1 MGFKNVRFYNYRNL
15 RDVTVSLDSPEIFL
29 IGDNGQGKTNFIES
43 LYMVCYGS
51 SFRTKQDRRL
61 IREGQETALV
71 ESVTEEDGF
80 ARKTSVTM
88 SAGSKKEIRV
98 DGILV
103 YDRKELIKNTPCILF
118 SHGDMQYVNG
128 PPERRRRFLNQTMS
142 LFDPFF
148 IDLLRHYV
156 RVLKNRNSLL
166 RDRQYAML
174 DVYDQKLAELG
185 LELQRRRGKATVE
198 FSRLFTPLYEK
209 VSGSDS
215 ELRIEY
221 SASWKELDDLDGVL
235 SLLMSQRER
244 DKSQETTT
252 SGPHRD
258 SIRFFIGKRDF
269 THFASTGQLRLVS
282 LVLRV
287 TQALYVQSCSGK
299 KPVLLLDDV
308 LLELDG
314 KRKQAFLEAL
324 PDYDQAVFTFLP
336 TEEYG
341 HYRKAGT
348 IGYTVRGGELS
359 SWNASET
366 S

>member
-15 RDVTVSLDSPEIFL
+15 KNVEVSLDSPEIFL

-43 LYMVCYGS
+43 LYIICYGS

-61 IREGQETALV
+61 IREGQETALI

-80 ARKTSVTM
+80 ARKTSVKM
-88 SAGSKKEIRV
+88 SAGDKKEIRV
-98 DGILV
+98 DGSPV
-103 YDRKELIKNTPCILF
+103 YDRKELIGNTPCILF
-118 SHGDMQYVNG
+118 SHGDMQYVTG

-156 RVLKNRNSLL
+156 RILKNRNSLL
-166 RDRQYAML
+166 RDRRYEML
-174 DVYDQKLAELG
+174 DVYDQKLVELG
-185 LELQRRRGKATVE
+185 LELQRRRREVTVE
-198 FSRLFTPLYEK
+198 FSRLFTPLYERI
-209 VSGSDS
+209 SGSDL

-221 SASWKELDDLDGVL
+221 SPSWKELDDPDRVL
-235 SLLMSQRER
+235 SLLLGQREL

-258 SIRFFIGKRDF
+258 SIRFLIGKRDF

-287 TQALYVQSCSGK
+287 TQALYVQSRSGK

-308 LLELDG
+308 LLELDRTR
-314 KRKQAFLEAL
+314 KRAFLEAL
-324 PDYDQAVFTFLP
+324 PEYDQAVFSFLP
-336 TEEYG
+336 TEEYED
-341 HYRKAGT
+341 YRKAAT
-348 IGYTVRGGELS
+348 IGYTVSNGELS
-359 SWNASET
+359 SWSA
-366 S
+366 